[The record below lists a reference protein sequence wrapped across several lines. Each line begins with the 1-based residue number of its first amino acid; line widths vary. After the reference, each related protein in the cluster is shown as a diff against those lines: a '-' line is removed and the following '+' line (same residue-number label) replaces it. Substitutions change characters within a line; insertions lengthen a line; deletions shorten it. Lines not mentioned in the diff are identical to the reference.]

1 MKVNESLWEAL
12 KNTIEMH
19 TEQDPNI
26 TDVLINYQ
34 VKESNG
40 VKNIIKLNLYYVC
53 YYIYVLLSS
62 FDLN

>member
-1 MKVNESLWEAL
+1 MKVNQSLWEAL

-34 VKESNG
+34 VKENTG
-40 VKNIIKLNLYYVC
+40 VKNIIKLNVT
-53 YYIYVLLSS
+53 I
-62 FDLN
+62 D

>member
-1 MKVNESLWEAL
+1 
-12 KNTIEMH
+12 MH

-40 VKNIIKLNLYYVC
+40 VKNIIKLNATLE
-53 YYIYVLLSS
+53 
-62 FDLN
+62 